1 MNILITGGAGFIGSH
16 IAELLLEK
24 GHAVTIVDNL
34 STGTTEFIPKTAQ
47 FINKDIREREEMLA
61 LFKDNHFDVVYHE
74 AAQTMVPAS
83 ITSPFF
89 DADENIMGLL
99 SVLDAARAS
108 GTQKIIFSSSA
119 AVYGDTSNLPCR
131 ETLLPAPGSFYGLTK
146 WMTERYLALYHQY
159 YGLHYTVLRYS
170 NVYGPRQGAHGEG
183 GVVYLFAKALAQNEG
198 LTIFG
203 DGNQTR
209 DFISVHDI
217 ALANLAALEKGNES
231 ILNISTGCETTLNE
245 LAEKMAA
252 LGGKDRSIITH
263 EKPRPGDI
271 YRSVLSIKAAQDILG
286 WSPSMNLDNGL
297 KDTLTFFRSHR

>member
-16 IAELLLEK
+16 IADLLLEK
-24 GHAVTIVDNL
+24 GHSVTIVDNL
-34 STGTTEFIPKTAQ
+34 STGATEFIPKDAQ
-47 FINKDIREREEMLA
+47 FINKDIRAKEDMLA
-61 LFKDNHFDVVYHE
+61 LFKENHFDAVYHE

-83 ITSPFF
+83 ITSPDF

-99 SVLDAARAS
+99 SILDAARMT
-108 GTQKIIFSSSA
+108 GTKKIIFSSSA
-119 AVYGDTSNLPCR
+119 AIYGDTDDLPCK
-131 ETLLPAPGSFYGLTK
+131 ETALPDPGSFYGLTK
-146 WMTERYLALYHQY
+146 WMTERYLALYHQF

-183 GVVYLFAKALAQNEG
+183 GVVYIFAKALARKEG

-217 ALANLAALEKGNES
+217 ASANLAALDAGNEA
-231 ILNISTGCETTLNE
+231 IINVSTGSETTLNE

-252 LGGKDRSIITH
+252 LAGKDTSIITH
-263 EKPRPGDI
+263 GDPRPGDI
-271 YRSVLSIKAAQDILG
+271 YRSVLSNQKAKDLLH
-286 WSPSMNLDNGL
+286 WSPSMKLEDGL
-297 KDTLTFFRSHR
+297 KDTLDFFMNHK

>member
-16 IAELLLEK
+16 IAELLLAK

-34 STGTTEFIPKTAQ
+34 STGTTEFIPKDAQ
-47 FINKDIREREEMLA
+47 FINKDVRAREDMLA

-83 ITSPFF
+83 ITAPAF

-99 SVLDAARAS
+99 SVLEAARMS
-108 GTQKIIFSSSA
+108 GTKKIIFSSSA
-119 AVYGDTSNLPCR
+119 AVYGDTSDLPCR
-131 ETLLPAPGSFYGLTK
+131 ETSLPDPGSFYGLTK
-146 WMTERYLALYHQY
+146 WMTERYLALYHQF

-170 NVYGPRQGAHGEG
+170 NVYGPRQGARGEG
-183 GVVYLFAKALAQNEG
+183 GVVYLFAKALAGNEG

-217 ALANLAALEKGNES
+217 ASANLAALEKGDES
-231 ILNISTGCETTLNE
+231 ILNISSGCETTLNE
-245 LAEKMAA
+245 LAEKMAM

-263 EKPRPGDI
+263 GAPRPGDI
-271 YRSVLSIKAAQDILG
+271 YRSVLSNKKAKDLLD
-286 WSPSMNLDNGL
+286 WSPSMNLDDGL
-297 KDTLTFFRSHR
+297 KDTLAFFMNHG